1 MYKRQVI
8 KSAGR
13 SVRAIPNT
21 EIALSSAQTYHNAL
35 TSPVG
40 LEPVSYT
47 HLDVYKRQ
55 VVQRLEQMGIASL
68 HQLAAS
74 ESSEI
79 VGSAAGLTGS
89 SCWKNSPQARAAIQ
103 AAIDLARSRG

>member
-1 MYKRQVI
+1 MSGG
-8 KSAGR
+8 SALF
-13 SVRAIPNT
+13 ST
-21 EIALSSAQTYHNAL
+21 EERDALLAL
-35 TSPVG
+35 KGVG
-40 LEPVSYT
+40 PT
-47 HLDVYKRQ
+47 
-55 VVQRLEQMGIASL
+55 VVQRQEQMGIASL